1 MRYFVTITLI
11 ITLLLCNQLSYSQSN
26 TSIGFS
32 VGGAKLSMGEVNDDL
47 EDTYDYMSSAGAPI
61 SLILP
66 HIDGHGVKV
75 YISLMEVFKWKED
88 ANMTVNSRLK
98 LFVW

>member
-1 MRYFVTITLI
+1 MQIHTGVFSFTTVESINIIESHLKQKPINFQRNNDLLEFIVENIRY
-11 ITLLLCNQLSYSQSN
+11 
-26 TSIGFS
+26 SIWFPEHFRES
-32 VGGAKLSMGEVNDDL
+32 EV
-47 EDTYDYMSSAGAPI
+47 
-61 SLILP
+61 ILP

-75 YISLMEVFKWKED
+75 YLSLMEVFKWKED

>member
-1 MRYFVTITLI
+1 MNWLI
-11 ITLLLCNQLSYSQSN
+11 NPNLNEKHGV
-26 TSIGFS
+26 IGI
-32 VGGAKLSMGEVNDDL
+32 A
-47 EDTYDYMSSAGAPI
+47 I
-61 SLILP
+61 LILP